1 MRRVCVFCG
10 SSAGV
15 RPAYAAA
22 ARALGALLARRGLGL
37 VYGGG
42 RVGMMG
48 VLADAVLAHGGE
60 VTGVIPRHLVEREV
74 AHDGVS
80 TLHVVTTMHERKARM
95 VELADAFI
103 ALPGGVGTLEELFE
117 VWAWAQLGLHAKP
130 CGVLNVDGYYDT
142 LQAHVAR
149 MVAEGFL
156 RPEHGAM
163 VVFADDPEVLL
174 DRFADYVPPPERWPS
189 RLSPERPGAGG

>member
-1 MRRVCVFCG
+1 MTAPPG
-10 SSAGV
+10 
-15 RPAYAAA
+15 
-22 ARALGALLARRGLGL
+22 ARARGRRRLGL

-130 CGVLNVDGYYDT
+130 CGVLNVEGYYDT
-142 LQAHVAR
+142 LQAPVAR

-163 VVFADDPEVLL
+163 VLFADDPEVLL
-174 DRFADYVPPPERWPS
+174 DRFADYVPPPERWPVL
-189 RLSPERPGAGG
+189 RG

>member
-1 MRRVCVFCG
+1 MTAPPG
-10 SSAGV
+10 
-15 RPAYAAA
+15 
-22 ARALGALLARRGLGL
+22 ARARGRRRLGL

-130 CGVLNVDGYYDT
+130 CGVLNVEGYYDT

-163 VVFADDPEVLL
+163 VLFADDPEVLL
-174 DRFADYVPPPERWPS
+174 GRFADYVPPPERWPA
-189 RLSPERPGAGG
+189 LRPGTAPR